1 MKVTIYAS
9 PTNKKTIL
17 DLAEEQGISLPCN
30 CHGANACGGRLYD
43 FPCGM
48 IPNHDMT
55 VSIPE
60 RTILKE
66 INGIS
71 LEVSLSQGMSANCIL
86 IDLGTTTVSMI
97 FYNTDTH
104 TTLHSTTFPNPQR
117 TYGTDVISRI
127 KYDVEFHTD

>member
-71 LEVSLSQGMSANCIL
+71 LEVSLSQDMSANCIL

-104 TTLHSTTFPNPQR
+104 TTFHYVSKPAA
-117 TYGTDVISRI
+117 DVRNRCYQPYKI
-127 KYDVEFHTD
+127 